1 MRIYLTHCS
10 AEKDYSL
17 RNTSRK
23 VTPDRLYTATS
34 IQAFMSRCKQKQVD
48 WAILSD
54 LYGVWFPDVEHG
66 WYEKPPNTVTEEE
79 FDAIVKDF
87 QRKLESYKEI
97 WFYFNGESFHSFY
110 QRVLQATNL
119 KDRAKLF
126 CELEEIV

>member
-1 MRIYLTHCS
+1 
-10 AEKDYSL
+10 
-17 RNTSRK
+17 
-23 VTPDRLYTATS
+23 
-34 IQAFMSRCKQKQVD
+34 MSRCKQKQVD

-66 WYEKPPNTVTEEE
+66 WYEKHPNTVTEEE

-119 KDRAKLF
+119 KDRVKLF